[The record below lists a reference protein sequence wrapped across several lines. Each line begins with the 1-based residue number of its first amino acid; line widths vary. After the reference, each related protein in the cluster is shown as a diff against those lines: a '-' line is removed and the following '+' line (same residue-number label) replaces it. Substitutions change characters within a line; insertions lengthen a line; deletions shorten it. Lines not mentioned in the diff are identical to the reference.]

1 MIATCNGFEVLRFP
15 VMQSA
20 FIFLNNLEHL
30 STDDTKVSKSKDRFS
45 HKLEAKFN
53 ELKRKNGIP
62 LAILKQ

>member
-1 MIATCNGFEVLRFP
+1 
-15 VMQSA
+15 MQSA
-20 FIFLNNLEHL
+20 FNFLNNLEHL

-53 ELKRKNGIP
+53 KLKRKNGIP